1 MVKASIG
8 FSSGLSVIVLSFV
21 RCGVIALHPKSPLKA
36 GWVGLF
42 ESYKSSV
49 SGSFPVDFKARPAL
63 ASDEPSTVRQLI
75 TTNSITPDTARRV
88 VSNDFGKREKRNNHK
103 RLRSFGAAS
112 LPHMSIIFTDC
123 ACRQILFNDKTNK
136 MQKDF
141 KMCSLFSGIGGLEL
155 GLEAAVP
162 GLRTC
167 WQVEQD
173 GFCRQVLKKHWP
185 DAERFEDVR
194 AVELEDI
201 RGADVI
207 CGGFPCQD
215 ISVAGKGAGLAGERS
230 GLWWEMHRLIGLA
243 LPRVV
248 VAENVPALTSRG
260 LSEVLSSLVECGYTC
275 EWDTISAAAVGAVH
289 RRDRLFIVAWRN
301 DANPDSGKGRQCL
314 KRGEEKG
321 RKASGGSG
329 ERLSDKNAT
338 NPNGAFLREQSRRGG
353 GASRA
358 GSSLA
363 GQLGKA
369 RRLEL
374 NPWQAL
380 GGVCPVDDGIPG
392 RVARLR
398 ALGNAVVPQVAY
410 QVGLRVNQILKEM
423 NYE

>member
-1 MVKASIG
+1 
-8 FSSGLSVIVLSFV
+8 
-21 RCGVIALHPKSPLKA
+21 
-36 GWVGLF
+36 
-42 ESYKSSV
+42 
-49 SGSFPVDFKARPAL
+49 
-63 ASDEPSTVRQLI
+63 
-75 TTNSITPDTARRV
+75 
-88 VSNDFGKREKRNNHK
+88 
-103 RLRSFGAAS
+103 
-112 LPHMSIIFTDC
+112 
-123 ACRQILFNDKTNK
+123 

-173 GFCRQVLKKHWP
+173 DFCRRILAKHWP

-194 AVELEDI
+194 TVELEDI

-215 ISVAGKGAGLAGERS
+215 ISVAGKGAGLAGKRS

-260 LSEVLSSLVECGYTC
+260 LSEVLCSLAQLGYTC
-275 EWDTISAAAVGAVH
+275 EWDTISAAAVGACH
-289 RRDRLFIVAWRN
+289 RRDRLFIIAYNTDPNSRRREVEREQEH
-301 DANPDSGKGRQCL
+301 GKQQSARRDQ
-314 KRGEEKG
+314 
-321 RKASGGSG
+321 
-329 ERLSDKNAT
+329 
-338 NPNGAFLREQSRRGG
+338 PNGLGEAGRREGADDVADPNSTGLREQSRRGI

-358 GSSLA
+358 GSSLTQ
-363 GQLGKA
+363 QLGEAGRIK
-369 RRLEL
+369 L

-410 QVGLRVNQILKEM
+410 RVGLRVNQISKEM